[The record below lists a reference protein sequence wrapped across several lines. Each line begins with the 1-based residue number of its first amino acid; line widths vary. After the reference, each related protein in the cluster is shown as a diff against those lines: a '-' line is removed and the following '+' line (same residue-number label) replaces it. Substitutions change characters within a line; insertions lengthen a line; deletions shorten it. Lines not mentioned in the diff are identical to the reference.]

1 MIEAV
6 CHGGGSVSCDK
17 WMFIMEYYGGVA
29 LRGDGVVAFGEGE
42 GHCIGGAVDIGVAD
56 SYVAVFIA
64 DLSIAEF

>member
-1 MIEAV
+1 
-6 CHGGGSVSCDK
+6 
-17 WMFIMEYYGGVA
+17 MFIMEYYGGVA